1 VNDLAVSVVIPL
13 YGGSQHVGRCLRALA
28 DHTETRHEVIVVDNA
43 SPDDAADVAESFAGV
58 RVVRNPTNVGFGEAC
73 NQGAEL
79 ARAPRV
85 CLLNSDAF
93 VEPGWLPPLLET
105 LETVPG
111 SLAAVPMFL
120 ETDGRLQEA
129 GALISRDG
137 RGVLY
142 GNGDDPARLRYRFRR
157 AVDYGSGACLLM
169 WRDAFL
175 AVGGFDPAYGL
186 AYYEDADLALRWRSA
201 ERFVVYEPR
210 SRVVHVRNGSMPPG
224 GALADLK
231 AANQAE
237 FRSHFAEV
245 LSRRPPLED
254 LVDNPHRL
262 LAARDA
268 DLFDRLLLV
277 TDAVPEPGGPVGRM
291 LLALA
296 RDRIDARVTVLITDP
311 VSAEDPSVSELLAA
325 GVEVGDGHDDWYG
338 WLRDR
343 VAMLSIVVVHGTA
356 LHDRFDPWLRAVEP
370 QALRV
375 HWRRRGDP
383 AGHSAPTAADEVVD
397 DALADDPGP
406 VLGRLGWA
414 MRTRHAEHN
423 GSDGSAA

>member
-1 VNDLAVSVVIPL
+1 MNDLAVSVVIPL
-13 YGGSQHVGRCLRALA
+13 YGGAEHVGRCLESLTA
-28 DHTETRHEVIVVDNA
+28 HTDVPHEVIVVDNA
-43 SPDDAADVAESFAGV
+43 SPDDAAEVAESFSGV
-58 RVVRNPTNVGFGEAC
+58 EVVRNATNVGFGEAC
-73 NQGAEL
+73 NQGAQL

-105 LETVPG
+105 LDGVPG
-111 SLAAVPMFL
+111 ALAAVPMFL
-120 ETDGRLQEA
+120 EPDGRLQEA
-129 GALISRDG
+129 GALLSRDG

-142 GNGDDPARLRYRFRR
+142 GNGDDPSRLRYRFRR
-157 AVDYGSGACLLM
+157 AVDYGSGACFLM

-175 AVGGFDPAYGL
+175 TVGGFDPVYGL

-201 ERFVVYEPR
+201 DRYVVYEPR
-210 SRVVHVRNGSMPPG
+210 SQVVHVRNGSMPAG
-224 GALADLK
+224 GALAGMK

-237 FRSHFAEV
+237 FRQHFTEV
-245 LSRRPPLED
+245 LSRRPPLDD
-254 LVDNPHRL
+254 LEQNPHRL

-268 DLFDRLLLV
+268 DLFDRLLLL
-277 TDAVPEPGGPVGRM
+277 TDAVPEPDSPVGRV

-296 RDRIDARVTVLITDP
+296 RDRVDARVTVLITEP
-311 VSAEDPSVSELLAA
+311 VSADDPRVATLLAA

-343 VAMLSIVVVHGTA
+343 VAMLSIVVVHGSE
-356 LHDRFDPWLRAVEP
+356 LHDRFDRILRAVEP

-375 HWRRRGDP
+375 HWRR
-383 AGHSAPTAADEVVD
+383 AGERADSEAEAAADEVID
-397 DALADDPGP
+397 DGLAEDPGP

-414 MRTRHAEHN
+414 MRDRFAGT
-423 GSDGSAA
+423 